1 MSRQTQPSPRWA
13 VALYSALLRLQPKRV
28 RTRFGR
34 DMRADFEAM
43 LAEAVRESYR
53 ARHRAAIRGL
63 VDCLASA
70 IRAHGYERRREAAH
84 RAAIN
89 AAITKRNAQ
98 RRETVMSSFWL
109 DLRHTLRGLRGS
121 LTFTVVTVVV
131 LAIGL
136 GANTAMFSL
145 VRGVLMKP
153 LPFAEPDEL
162 VWLIESVPA
171 MNMPMFPFNAPD
183 VTDLA
188 AFSETLGDVGS
199 FQSREVELSSG
210 GEPMTAVATRVS
222 ANLFPLLGHGAAL
235 GRVFRPEEDVPSA
248 GVVIISYRLW
258 QERFAGATGIVGR
271 RIDLDRVPHT
281 VVGVMRQGDVFPL
294 RQMPLHGIPSDLF
307 VPMGFTQLELA
318 NRGMMHNLG
327 VIARLEEGTSFE
339 AAEAEM
345 ATLGP
350 RILESYPGA
359 AQSSEL
365 ELHVLISKL
374 RDVVVGD
381 YQRPLLLLLG
391 AMGLVLLVVCA
402 NVANLTLSR
411 SLARSGEMAL
421 RAALG
426 ATRKRLAQIYLLESV
441 LLALAGGLL
450 GLGFAA
456 GVLRIGQ
463 LALSENLPLAGR
475 IGIDPWVVL
484 FVVGLSFVVAFLFG
498 WAPLFGGVA
507 RAEGVASAS
516 PRRTGDRGQQ
526 RLLKGVAVVTMALAV
541 VLLVGAGLL
550 LRSFGRLL
558 SLDPGFSG
566 ERVLSMTLSLPN
578 QAYPDPER
586 VLGFVEELERELGN
600 LPGVQAA
607 TVASALP
614 LEARE
619 RRAVVAEN
627 PVDPNARHSV
637 VVTWASPGFIDTLGV
652 QLRSGRAFAD
662 SDRADA
668 PLVVIASEQL
678 ARQHWGRE
686 DVVGERMS
694 WRLSETGQPMFA
706 EVVGVVGAV
715 NDGPLGS
722 EPSPHL
728 YVPLAQ
734 FDPRELDMAVQTNS
748 PWGRVFRIALLS
760 EGADPTSL
768 IKPALARIADA
779 DSSLAVSSV
788 ESLQQ
793 TLDGGVLSQRFS
805 AGLVTI
811 FAVTALLLAAIGLY
825 GVLAYATNRRRR
837 EIGVR
842 LALGAD
848 GSSVVRLV
856 MLQGVVLA
864 GIGLSVGVVAAL
876 GLSRFMSSV
885 LYETSTSDLTTLVL
899 VGLVLMLSA
908 VLASWLPAWR
918 AGRVDPVS
926 TLRPE

>member
-1 MSRQTQPSPRWA
+1 MTDSRHSPG
-13 VALYSALLRLQPKRV
+13 VELTLGLYALLSRFQPRRVQDQFGADMLTDFEQQLSEARDTSRV
-28 RTRFGR
+28 RMFGV
-34 DMRADFEAM
+34 AM
-43 LAEAVRESYR
+43 SGVIDVVLSAV
-53 ARHRAAIRGL
+53 G
-63 VDCLASA
+63 
-70 IRAHGYERRREAAH
+70 AHIYERRRDEAA
-84 RAAIN
+84 RAALVN
-89 AAITKRNAQ
+89 
-98 RRETVMSSFWL
+98 RRETLMSSFWL

-121 LTFTVVTVVV
+121 LTFTIVTIVV

-153 LPFAEPDEL
+153 LPFDEPEEL

-183 VTDLA
+183 VQDLDS
-188 AFSETLGDVGS
+188 FSTTLGEVGS

-210 GEPMTAVATRVS
+210 GEPMTAVTTRVT
-222 ANLFPLLGHGAAL
+222 ANLFPLLGLEPAL
-235 GRVFRPEEDVPSA
+235 GRVFQPEEDVPRS

-258 QERFAGATGIVGR
+258 QERFGGATDVLDQ
-271 RIDLDRVPHT
+271 RIELDRVPHT
-281 VVGVMRQGDVFPL
+281 VVGVMRQSDQFPL
-294 RQMPLHGIPSDLF
+294 RSMPLHGTPADLY
-307 VPMGFTQLELA
+307 VPMGFTQIELS

-327 VIARLEEGTSFE
+327 VIARLADGQGFE

-345 ATLGP
+345 ATLGA

-359 AQSSEL
+359 AQSPDL
-365 ELHVLISKL
+365 ELHVLMSRL

-381 YQRPLLLLLG
+381 FERPLLLLLG

-411 SLARSGEMAL
+411 SMARSGEMAV

-441 LLALAGGLL
+441 ILALAGGVL
-450 GLGFAA
+450 GLVFAA
-456 GVLRIGQ
+456 GVLRLSQ
-463 LALSENLPLAGR
+463 LTLSENLPLVER
-475 IGIDPWVVL
+475 ISIDPWVVF
-484 FVVGLSFVVAFLFG
+484 FVAGLSFVVAFLFG
-498 WAPLFGGVA
+498 WVPLYGGVA
-507 RAEGVASAS
+507 KAEGVAGAS
-516 PRRTGDRGQQ
+516 PRRTGGRAQQ
-526 RLLKGVAVVTMALAV
+526 QLLKGVAVVTMALAV

-558 SLDPGFSG
+558 ALDPGFAG

-578 QAYPDPER
+578 QAYPDPQR
-586 VLGFVEELERELGN
+586 VLGFVDQLEDDLAA
-600 LPGVQAA
+600 LPGVEAV
-607 TVASALP
+607 TIASALP

-627 PVDPNARHSV
+627 ALDPNARHSV
-637 VVTWASPGFIDTLGV
+637 VVTWASPDFVEALGIE
-652 QLRSGRAFAD
+652 LRSGRSFTD

-668 PLVVIASEQL
+668 PAVVIASEQL
-678 ARQHWGRE
+678 ARQHWGRA
-686 DVVGERMS
+686 DVIGERMS
-694 WRLSETGQPMFA
+694 WRLSETGEPIFA

-734 FDPRELDMAVQTNS
+734 FDQRELVMATQTDS
-748 PWGRVFRIALLS
+748 PWGRVFRVALLS
-760 EGADPTSL
+760 ATDDPTTL
-768 IKPALARIADA
+768 IKPALARIAAA
-779 DSSLAVSSV
+779 DPSLAVSDV
-788 ESLQQ
+788 ESLQR
-793 TLDGGVLSQRFS
+793 TLDGGVLAQRFS
-805 AGLVTI
+805 AWLVTV
-811 FAVTALLLAAIGLY
+811 FAATALLLAAIGLY
-825 GVLAYATNRRRR
+825 GVLAYATDRRRR

-856 MLQGVVLA
+856 MLQGLVLA
-864 GIGLSVGVVAAL
+864 GVGLSFGLLAAL
-876 GLSRFMSSV
+876 GLSRFMRSV
-885 LYETSTSDLTTLVL
+885 LYETSTSDAATLALVAVVL
-899 VGLVLMLSA
+899 LFSA
-908 VLASWLPAWR
+908 LLASWLPAWR